1 MPLQYRGIGVTPGDP
16 GELMTA
22 PDQIDAALAEA
33 VRTGGGPLAAS
44 ALGLQ
49 PQSGSAA
56 QPSRTP
62 AWSHPPSAGRMA
74 PLT

>member
-1 MPLQYRGIGVTPGDP
+1 
-16 GELMTA
+16 
-22 PDQIDAALAEA
+22 
-33 VRTGGGPLAAS
+33 VRIGGGPLT
-44 ALGLQ
+44 ALAFGLQ
-49 PQSGSAA
+49 PQSDIPLVVPVVAAAEAADRRQLVRVSSAA